1 MLKLIKE
8 GTVSEYSSPPP
19 TGFVGAIKKGF
30 RGYVIWNAR
39 STRSEFWWWT
49 LFIVI
54 VLIVAEF
61 LEHLPFLENI
71 DLIGSGRRHAGPL
84 TTPAML
90 VFFLPSLSI
99 YIRRL
104 HDTDRTGWWAWLW
117 LITIIGWIVS
127 LIFAVLPSKMGPTR
141 WNNRISQ

>member
-1 MLKLIKE
+1 M
-8 GTVSEYSSPPP
+8 SEYSSPPP

-61 LEHLPFLENI
+61 LEHLPFLESI
-71 DLIGSGRRHAGPL
+71 SLIGSGRRHAGPL
-84 TTPAML
+84 T
-90 VFFLPSLSI
+90 
-99 YIRRL
+99 
-104 HDTDRTGWWAWLW
+104 
-117 LITIIGWIVS
+117 
-127 LIFAVLPSKMGPTR
+127 
-141 WNNRISQ
+141 